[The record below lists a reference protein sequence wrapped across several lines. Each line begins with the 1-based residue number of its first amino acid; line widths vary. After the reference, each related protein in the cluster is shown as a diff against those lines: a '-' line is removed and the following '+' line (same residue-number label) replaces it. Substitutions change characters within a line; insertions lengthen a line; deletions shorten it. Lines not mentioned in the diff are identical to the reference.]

1 MIILSGGRSGTNE
14 AAVLFL
20 GKTSRFFKD
29 LHEHHAGKFAS
40 LRVLIRGMI
49 RSQQRAPIG
58 YFVLC
63 AMLEQKRP
71 SAPDDAELFEMTQV
85 SVECNLP
92 QRHYYFRLF
101 QTVKLPVKV
110 RRAIGQLS
118 RQRLVVGRRA

>member
-29 LHEHHAGKFAS
+29 LHEHCAGKFTS

-49 RSQQRAPIG
+49 RSQQRASIG
-58 YFVLC
+58 NVVFRAV
-63 AMLEQKRP
+63 LEQKRP
-71 SAPDDAELFEMTQV
+71 PALDDAELFEMTQV
-85 SVECNLP
+85 GIERNLA

-101 QTVKLPVKV
+101 QTVKLSIK
-110 RRAIGQLS
+110 I
-118 RQRLVVGRRA
+118 